1 MRRFLLTEL
10 PLQGKKVFL
19 RVDFNVPI
27 KEGTVTD
34 DRKIRAVLP
43 TLSYLLE
50 KGCTIILATHLG
62 RPEGKMVENLRTAPL
77 ANVLQELL
85 PKETVTPLY
94 DCIGKEVRERVTTG
108 RAKTVFVL
116 ENVRFYKEEEENDLT
131 FAHALAD
138 LAEFYVNDAFGEHGR
153 HASVDAITQ
162 FLPSAA
168 GFLVEREILQLSKAL
183 QPERPAVWLMG
194 GAKLDKVDLI
204 KQALKKADYILI
216 GGALAFS
223 FLRAKGYA
231 VGHSKTDQESI
242 ATAKKILK
250 NRGADKIILP
260 LDFVAADA
268 FSQNAKTEIVPYGEI
283 PAEKICLDLGP
294 RTIEEFKK
302 YLRQARTIVWNGPLG
317 YFEWVK
323 FATATRE
330 IARFISAL
338 TATRICGGGETAEA
352 IQRYHLEDKM
362 THVSTGG
369 GAALLY
375 LSGKKIPA
383 ITALEKNYLKFRKK
397 VKPVKFSGFSLDD
410 DHNSPL

>member
-1 MRRFLLTEL
+1 MKRFLLTEL
-10 PLQGKKVFL
+10 PLQGKRVFL
-19 RVDFNVPI
+19 RVDFNVPL
-27 KEGTVTD
+27 KDGMVAD
-34 DRKIRAVLP
+34 DRKIRAALP
-43 TLSYLLE
+43 TLNYLLE
-50 KGCTIILATHLG
+50 RGCTIVLATHLG
-62 RPEGKMVENLRTAPL
+62 RPEGKVVDALRTAPL
-77 ANVLQELL
+77 AKALQELL
-85 PKETVTPLY
+85 PKETVVPLT
-94 DCIGKEVRERVTTG
+94 DCIGKDVRERIA
-108 RAKTVFVL
+108 RAAPRTIYFL

-138 LAEFYVNDAFGEHGR
+138 LAQFYVNDAFGEHGKR
-153 HASVDAITQ
+153 ASVDAITR

-168 GFLVEREILQLSKAL
+168 GFLIEQEIVQLSKAL
-183 QPERPAVWLMG
+183 EPERPAIWLMG

-231 VGHSKTDQESI
+231 IGHSKIDQESV

-250 NRGADKIILP
+250 TRGAEKIILP

-268 FSQNAKTEIVPYGEI
+268 FSQNARSEVVSYEEI
-283 PAEKICLDLGP
+283 PTDKIGLDLGP
-294 RTIEEFKK
+294 KTIDEFKK

-317 YFEWVK
+317 YFEWAT

-330 IARFISAL
+330 IARFISTL
-338 TATRICGGGETAEA
+338 TATSICGGGETADA
-352 IQRYHLEDKM
+352 IRRYHLEDKM

-369 GAALLY
+369 GAALLF

-383 ITALEKNYLKFRKK
+383 IIALEKNYLKFRKK
-397 VKPVKFSGFSLDD
+397 VA
-410 DHNSPL
+410 